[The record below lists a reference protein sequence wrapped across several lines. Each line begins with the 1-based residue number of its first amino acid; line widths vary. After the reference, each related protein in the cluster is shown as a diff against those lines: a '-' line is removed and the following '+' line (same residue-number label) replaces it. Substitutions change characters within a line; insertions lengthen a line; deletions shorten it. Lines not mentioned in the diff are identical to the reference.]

1 MKLSKVKGG
10 YFAVAT
16 TCCLLITMGWAQD
29 EKPAQT
35 DIAKR
40 LQAAAEVFQE
50 IMQAPDKG
58 ISDKILSD
66 AKCVIVIPSMVKVAI
81 GFGGQHGKG
90 VVTCR
95 TPNGWSAP
103 ALVTMTGG
111 SWGLQF
117 GGEAVDLVMP
127 VMNQK
132 GVDHLLSSKFKAVI
146 EAAYQRRRTVI
157 SQESPLFPIRHFSR
171 CLVCLPRF
179 AGMETRDGKNTNP
192 IIPQIW

>member
-58 ISDKILSD
+58 IPDKILSD
-66 AKCVIVIPSMVKVAI
+66 AKCITVIPPWLSSPSGPAGNTVKV
-81 GFGGQHGKG
+81 
-90 VVTCR
+90 
-95 TPNGWSAP
+95 
-103 ALVTMTGG
+103 
-111 SWGLQF
+111 
-117 GGEAVDLVMP
+117 
-127 VMNQK
+127 
-132 GVDHLLSSKFKAVI
+132 
-146 EAAYQRRRTVI
+146 
-157 SQESPLFPIRHFSR
+157 
-171 CLVCLPRF
+171 
-179 AGMETRDGKNTNP
+179 
-192 IIPQIW
+192 